1 MEQFKTIKS
10 FGNSIF
16 RGKITIGEAYKT
28 QSNLLENILELN
40 NRVTPRVKTNKKN
53 KVILLEMYMFYIL
66 S

>member
-16 RGKITIGEAYKT
+16 RGKITIGEAYKK
-28 QSNLLENILELN
+28 QSNLLGNIVELN